1 MESSANTFE
10 PMVNK
15 EIDITIECSICYSII
30 DNDNLLLTE
39 CNHTFCIQCFKQ
51 YIISKKIQQILCPMC
66 RQNVNN
72 VTILNEPEIE
82 GIQYLL
88 HQRRLILMESFQ
100 RNFILFHLSELIDN
114 IINFNEVIRE
124 EDIAEYDDI
133 NSVLFT
139 GCIQLIMQIILFI
152 CLVLKIF
159 IIVYSHIHQIIWE
172 SLCGW
177 YQLIVDILRWL
188 KLHSVNNW
196 NNTQEQN
203 RHNRRIDLN

>member
-1 MESSANTFE
+1 
-10 PMVNK
+10 MVNK
-15 EIDITIECSICYSII
+15 ETDVTCECSICYSII
-30 DNDNLLLTE
+30 NDDNLLLTE
-39 CNHTFCIQCFKQ
+39 CNHAFCIHCFKQ
-51 YIISKKIQQILCPMC
+51 YIISKKTQQILCPMC

-72 VTILNEPEIE
+72 INILNEQEIKE
-82 GIQYLL
+82 IQNLL

-159 IIVYSHIHQIIWE
+159 VIVCSHLDQIIWE

-177 YQLIVDILRWL
+177 YQLIVDILRWI

-203 RHNRRIDLN
+203 RHNRRINLN